1 MIVRLLSFFF
11 SVRLLTLTIG
21 LHIIGAHKLL
31 RTIGVSLSGKS
42 VMIPNWSIE
51 ETKYHFYIVLHH

>member
-21 LHIIGAHKLL
+21 LHMIGAHKLL
-31 RTIGVSLSGKS
+31 RTIGVSLCGKS
-42 VMIPNWSIE
+42 VMIPSWSIE
-51 ETKYHFYIVLHH
+51 ETKYHF